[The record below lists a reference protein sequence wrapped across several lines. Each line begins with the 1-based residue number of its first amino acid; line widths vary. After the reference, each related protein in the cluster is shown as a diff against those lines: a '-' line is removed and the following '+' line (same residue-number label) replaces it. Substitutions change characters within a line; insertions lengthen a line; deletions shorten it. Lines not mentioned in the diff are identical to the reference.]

1 MATLSK
7 NQKSFLID
15 QNIPLSVLFDATG
28 MGPKQYGPIM
38 KDLGKKFAIGVSPC
52 RKAEHTLRTRNGACM
67 QCNTAAY
74 TFLSRYDELGG
85 IYIAGSRKG
94 KIIKVGFSNDTSK
107 REKTLNDNGYGG
119 FNDWRILYSVE
130 CQDGGRVEFL
140 IHKELE
146 HYNTPR
152 QYIRGNHTVDCL
164 ELFQCG
170 YGTAI
175 DGFERVLGRMGIV
188 DVSSAWESPVAHE
201 YHFPDILSA
210 GATRKGYNKSDEEDR
225 SHRHGSVLSNS
236 VRHLRPSALKG
247 SANEVDILP
256 LESSGEHK
264 VEHKKYPDFTAQPEP
279 HDNVIK
285 GNEVDILPLEPSG
298 EHKVKYNKY
307 PGFNTEH
314 HPHEND
320 RKGDDYLNFR
330 TYIEKKPEASIGR
343 ISVDSSD
350 ISNTTRQKRSS
361 NDLGNSPLL
370 IGIILSTLIGV
381 IIFLK
386 ASKYM

>member
-15 QNIPLSVLFDATG
+15 QNIPLSVLFDDTG

-52 RKAEHTLRTRNGACM
+52 RKARHTLRTRSGACM

-74 TFLSRYDELGG
+74 AFLSRYDEIGG

-94 KIIKVGFSNDTSK
+94 RIIKVGFSNDTSK
-107 REKTLNDNGYGG
+107 RENTLNDNGYGG

-146 HYNTPR
+146 NYNTPR

-175 DGFERVLGRMGIV
+175 NGFERVLGRMGIV

-210 GATRKGYNKSDEEDR
+210 GATRKGYNKSDDEDS
-225 SHRHGSVLSNS
+225 SHRQGSVLSNS
-236 VRHLRPSALKG
+236 VRHLRPAALKG
-247 SANEVDILP
+247 NANKVDVLP
-256 LESSGEHK
+256 LGEHR
-264 VEHKKYPDFTAQPEP
+264 VEHTKYPGFTAQPHP
-279 HDNVIK
+279 HGNARK
-285 GNEVDILPLEPSG
+285 GND
-298 EHKVKYNKY
+298 Y
-307 PGFNTEH
+307 FNSS
-314 HPHEND
+314 
-320 RKGDDYLNFR
+320 
-330 TYIEKKPEASIGR
+330 TYIEKKARGSIGR
-343 ISVDSSD
+343 APVDSSD
-350 ISNTTRQKRSS
+350 ISNTNRQKRSS
-361 NDLGNSPLL
+361 NDLGDSPLL
-370 IGIILSTLIGV
+370 IGIILSALFGV
-381 IIFLK
+381 VIFLK